1 MHNYPS
7 DISRK
12 EFEII
17 REELEG
23 SKKNTK
29 PRLIDLYVVFCSV
42 LYVVMGGIQWRM
54 LPSDFPNWQL
64 CYYYF
69 RVWSFK
75 GENDSEPSILE
86 KVLKKI
92 GKNGTQ

>member
-7 DISRK
+7 DISRE

-23 SKKNTK
+23 AKKKTR
-29 PRLIDLYVVFCSV
+29 PRRTDLY
-42 LYVVMGGIQWRM
+42 WRM
-54 LPSDFPNWQL
+54 LPSDFPKWQL

-69 RVWSFK
+69 RVWSSK
-75 GENDSEPSILE
+75 GENGSEPSIFE

-92 GKNGTQ
+92 SKNGTQ